1 MNDETFTSKQRAKM
15 QEDASTREAFN
26 VYTDDEVIG
35 AIRNAL
41 DNILEPIQ
49 VVFRTSKCRDCSQ
62 RGDERLFSKY
72 CHMQSHFIHTGI
84 SEDCHPGWVQPFDQL
99 VSFWH

>member
-35 AIRNAL
+35 GIQNAL

-49 VVFRTSKCRDCSQ
+49 V
-62 RGDERLFSKY
+62 L
-72 CHMQSHFIHTGI
+72 
-84 SEDCHPGWVQPFDQL
+84 
-99 VSFWH
+99 